1 MDKNVVR
8 IFILGFIW
16 VAAGIIIN
24 LTKKE
29 EGAGILSLAIGLSI
43 ESVALILFFWN
54 KIKNKQ

>member
-16 VAAGIIIN
+16 VIAGIIIN
-24 LTKKE
+24 QTKNE

-43 ESVALILFFWN
+43 ESVALILFFWK
-54 KIKNKQ
+54 KIKNK

>member
-8 IFILGFIW
+8 VFILGFIW
-16 VAAGIIIN
+16 VATGIITN

-29 EGAGILSLAIGLSI
+29 EGAGMLALAIGLSI
-43 ESVALILFFWN
+43 ESIALIMFFWK

>member
-8 IFILGFIW
+8 VFILGFIW
-16 VAAGIIIN
+16 IDTGIIIN

-29 EGAGILSLAIGLSI
+29 EGAGMLALAIGLSI
-43 ESVALILFFWN
+43 ESIALILFFWK